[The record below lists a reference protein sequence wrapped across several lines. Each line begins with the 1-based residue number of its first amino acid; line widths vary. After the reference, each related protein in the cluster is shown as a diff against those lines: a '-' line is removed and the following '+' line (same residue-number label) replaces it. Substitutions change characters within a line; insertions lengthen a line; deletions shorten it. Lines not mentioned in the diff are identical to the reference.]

1 MADELNEHHDE
12 DVAEAKEE
20 LQLCRENVAA
30 LLLLRPDPR
39 AEDPDSP
46 SRHLSDPLSNPSS
59 NTHHKPRAAL
69 YGANHHDVEAL
80 NERVAAYGELSI
92 ISALL
97 VGAALAT
104 LVEGRTTAISGS
116 VEFEIVAFLA
126 EITASSVLAANI
138 IGTAVILVRIP
149 VSVGNT
155 RRGRRIRIACV
166 CVCVLCARSRTLGY
180 LTRTQYSSAFWTAR
194 SSKNTTPLG

>member
-1 MADELNEHHDE
+1 
-12 DVAEAKEE
+12 
-20 LQLCRENVAA
+20 
-30 LLLLRPDPR
+30 
-39 AEDPDSP
+39 
-46 SRHLSDPLSNPSS
+46 
-59 NTHHKPRAAL
+59 
-69 YGANHHDVEAL
+69 
-80 NERVAAYGELSI
+80 
-92 ISALL
+92 
-97 VGAALAT
+97 
-104 LVEGRTTAISGS
+104 
-116 VEFEIVAFLA
+116 VAFLA